1 VSNTTPATR
10 FAGSSSDALVLF
22 GATGDLARKKL
33 FPALYHLAERGRL
46 ELPVVGV
53 AKSDWNDDKLRDY
66 AREAVTAA
74 AEKAEETVDDAVLAK
89 LLGRIELVT
98 GDYADEATFDRLA
111 EKLAAHG
118 CGRAL
123 HYLAIPPSLFPAVV
137 SSLKRV
143 GLHKRA
149 RVVVE
154 KPFGRDLPSAVKLN
168 RTLHEAFRESAIF
181 RIDHYLGKESVEDL
195 LVFRFANSFLEPIWN
210 RNYVASVQVT
220 MAEQFDVQG
229 RGSFYDSVG
238 ALRDV
243 VQNHLL
249 QVVTLLAMEPP
260 VSPDGEALRDE
271 KCKVLTAM
279 RALDPSCMVRGQY
292 EGYQDEEGVAEGSTT
307 ETYAAVRLDIDSWR
321 WAGVPFFV
329 RAGKSL
335 AASATEVVVELKPP
349 PRMLWLGPDALPDHA
364 NLLRFRLGTDDGVT
378 MSVLAKEPGDAMAT
392 RPIDLR
398 VDFNQAMGRRQEAYE
413 RLLDDALDGDQFRFA
428 RQDSVEQAWRVVQP
442 ALDDPGPVHPYPKGS
457 WGPPEADR
465 IVDGHHWHD
474 PELPGREGT

>member
-154 KPFGRDLPSAVKLN
+154 KPFGRDRPSAVKLN

-181 RIDHYLGKESVEDL
+181 RIDH
-195 LVFRFANSFLEPIWN
+195 
-210 RNYVASVQVT
+210 
-220 MAEQFDVQG
+220 
-229 RGSFYDSVG
+229 
-238 ALRDV
+238 
-243 VQNHLL
+243 
-249 QVVTLLAMEPP
+249 
-260 VSPDGEALRDE
+260 
-271 KCKVLTAM
+271 
-279 RALDPSCMVRGQY
+279 
-292 EGYQDEEGVAEGSTT
+292 
-307 ETYAAVRLDIDSWR
+307 
-321 WAGVPFFV
+321 
-329 RAGKSL
+329 
-335 AASATEVVVELKPP
+335 
-349 PRMLWLGPDALPDHA
+349 
-364 NLLRFRLGTDDGVT
+364 
-378 MSVLAKEPGDAMAT
+378 
-392 RPIDLR
+392 
-398 VDFNQAMGRRQEAYE
+398 
-413 RLLDDALDGDQFRFA
+413 
-428 RQDSVEQAWRVVQP
+428 
-442 ALDDPGPVHPYPKGS
+442 
-457 WGPPEADR
+457 
-465 IVDGHHWHD
+465 
-474 PELPGREGT
+474 